1 MNMKYET
8 AYNIKSCVLALSTEY
23 EYASIC
29 AAIRHRSDNDE
40 EWEVCLYSL
49 KDVEDIFYH
58 FIVLADAIC
67 WLVPSLV
74 FYDGQYDSGVYG
86 EDSHRSVII
95 W

>member
-1 MNMKYET
+1 MKYST
-8 AYNIKSCVLALSTEY
+8 ASYIKSCVLALSTEY

-29 AAIRHRSDNDE
+29 AACRHRSDNPED
-40 EWEVCLYSL
+40 WEVCLYSL

-67 WLVPSLV
+67 WLVPSLE
-74 FYDGQYDSGVYG
+74 FYDGQFDSGVYG
-86 EDSHRSVII
+86 EDLHRSVII